1 MARVMIDPGHGPGN
15 QNRGPTGYYEYQGM
29 WALSSYLKSALE
41 RCGIKADLT
50 RKEDENPGLEARGKA
65 AKGYD
70 LFISEHSNAFDGTV
84 RGCEVFYSVKQKDNK
99 KCAAALSKAAATLMG
114 NRDRGAK
121 TRAYSASKPD
131 LDYYGVM
138 RAAVA
143 AGCPRVFIA
152 ESGFHDHPVDEAW
165 LKQDSNLK
173 ALAEAQAEVI
183 CGILGVK
190 YVKET
195 VAPKTIVHIIQPKD
209 TYIGIGKKY
218 GIDYKLLMQW
228 NPWPA
233 ENLPIGAPLWLVDM
247 PKEVQELTKKVIDQE
262 KTIKKL
268 EDKIA
273 TAQEALRLM

>member
-1 MARVMIDPGHGPGN
+1 MSKLLRVMIDPGHGPGN
-15 QNRGPTGYYEYQGM
+15 QNRGPTDYYEYQGM

-41 RCGIKADLT
+41 RCDIKADLT

-84 RGCEVFYSVKQKDNK
+84 RGCEVFYSVKQKNNK
-99 KCAAALSKAAATLMG
+99 KYAAALSKAAATLMG
-114 NRDRGAK
+114 NKDRGAK
-121 TRAYSASKPD
+121 TRAYSTSRPD

-190 YVKET
+190 YVKE
-195 VAPKTIVHIIQPKD
+195 APKAIVHIIQPKD
-209 TYIGIGKKY
+209 TYIKIGEKY

-233 ENLPIGAPLWLVDM
+233 TGLPIGAPLWLA
-247 PKEVQELTKKVIDQE
+247 EVPQEVLEFTKKVVDLE
-262 KTIKKL
+262 KKAAEL
-268 EDKIA
+268 ERKIVA
-273 TAQEALRLM
+273 AQEALT